1 MNKGKYV
8 FAQLTDFLPHRVF
21 DRLVAKYDGDKY
33 VRSFT
38 CWNQML
44 CMIFGRLTGRDS
56 MRELMLCLEAHK
68 KKFYHLGFGTTVTRR
83 NFGKANAN
91 RDYRIYEEFAI
102 TMIELARNSCY
113 RDDFEVKVD
122 GNVYAFDS
130 STIDLCLSIFWW
142 QSSVRTKEA

>member
-8 FAQLTDFLPHRVF
+8 FAQLTDFLPNRVF

-56 MRELMLCLEAHK
+56 MRELMLCL
-68 KKFYHLGFGTTVTRR
+68 
-83 NFGKANAN
+83 
-91 RDYRIYEEFAI
+91 
-102 TMIELARNSCY
+102 
-113 RDDFEVKVD
+113 
-122 GNVYAFDS
+122 
-130 STIDLCLSIFWW
+130 
-142 QSSVRTKEA
+142 